1 VNTIRTNVDASLS
14 TNMLRMH
21 NMQSVASMNRL
32 ATGQK
37 FSPNNLNS
45 SSYVASGATTSDV
58 RSLEMGAK
66 NINQAI
72 ALVQSID
79 ATAAQIQNQLM
90 DIKDKTMTVTGT
102 LNNNYSGDNGYICDY
117 VQWAQENIIAMAS
130 GHSFNGKNYMIG
142 GGENNQ
148 TTTALSFSV
157 NTTGGSGLA
166 TFAENMQMTF
176 KSFHPHSSFSNRGAF
191 YGNPNAPDLPILN
204 ASAGTDT
211 HAYGDAAL
219 YTRFHGSEGG
229 WHTDN
234 MSVSQHSLIQM
245 DRAIDGITRE
255 RARIGAYITR
265 LNQASEASL
274 DCVVAAKS
282 QHSQVTDTN
291 YAKEVTELSKSQI
304 LAQTATAILTQ
315 ASKNKDSLLALL
327 Q

>member
-1 VNTIRTNVDASLS
+1 MNTIRTNVDASLS

-90 DIKDKTMTVTGT
+90 DIKD
-102 LNNNYSGDNGYICDY
+102 
-117 VQWAQENIIAMAS
+117 
-130 GHSFNGKNYMIG
+130 
-142 GGENNQ
+142 
-148 TTTALSFSV
+148 
-157 NTTGGSGLA
+157 
-166 TFAENMQMTF
+166 
-176 KSFHPHSSFSNRGAF
+176 F

-274 DCVVAAKS
+274 DSVVAAKS